1 MKTTSKEG
9 PHEAKH
15 IIIRDFTNMIE
26 HLPDND
32 QTATIQKLVRYLQG
46 LLRIK
51 QVIPP
56 VVEIMTL
63 IKKAKPTLH
72 SATRRTVSTTSNLYM
87 LFQVDMDPVLAEERM
102 RDYIK

>member
-1 MKTTSKEG
+1 MKTTSMEG
-9 PHEAKH
+9 PHEVKH
-15 IIIRDFTNMIE
+15 IIIREFYSMIE

-63 IKKAKPTLH
+63 IKKAKPTLY
-72 SATRRTVSTTSNLYM
+72 SATRRTVAATSNLHM
-87 LFQVDMDPVLAEERM
+87 LFQVDMDPVLAEQRM
-102 RDYIK
+102 RDFIK